1 MGERENRIDYDTIA
15 AAVKGNMIAVGM
27 ILESYS
33 RMIDIV
39 IHKVAPW
46 LSEECRRDCR
56 QEVFIELIRLIQTK
70 FTV

>member
-1 MGERENRIDYDTIA
+1 MRGRRIDYDTIVA
-15 AAVKGNMIAVGM
+15 ASNGNMIAVGM

-33 RMIDIV
+33 GMIDMV
-39 IHKVAPW
+39 IHKAAPW
-46 LSEECRRDCR
+46 LSEECQRDCR